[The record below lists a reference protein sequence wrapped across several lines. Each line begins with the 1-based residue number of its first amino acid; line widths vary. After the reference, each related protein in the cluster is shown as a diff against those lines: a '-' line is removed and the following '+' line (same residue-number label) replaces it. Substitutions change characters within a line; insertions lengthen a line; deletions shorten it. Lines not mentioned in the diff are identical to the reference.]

1 MWIADAQQI
10 RELEAATLEAL
21 GLPSLLWME
30 RAAAAVAREV
40 GRIGGERARV
50 ILLCG
55 GGNNGGDGLAAA
67 RMLHTAGVDVTAVLA
82 AREDALPAPA
92 QTNLDI
98 ARRAGVRLLGLSD
111 IDAVIRGA
119 TVIVDALLGT
129 GATGAPRENIAALLT
144 AAREAVRANGARV
157 VAVDL
162 PSGLDASTGA
172 APGAVLPADV
182 TVTFGMAKWGHF
194 LGQAPDLVGR
204 LVVEPL
210 DIADER
216 AEALSP
222 PLGLIYG
229 VALARREFVSP
240 ARAAHKKTRGHV
252 LAVGGCADTPGAI
265 ALSAD
270 AALHAGAGLVTVAGS
285 ERARDVALAHRRE
298 LMSVAIDSLPAMDL
312 DAYDAFVVGPG
323 LGTDARAERALNAVL
338 DAAGNRPLVID
349 ADALNLLARNGV
361 RALPSGA
368 ILTPHPGELARL
380 DGGSTVRAVADL
392 RAAALRVAQSWG
404 ATVIAKTA
412 GAIVVTERTY
422 FVEPGSPLMATAGA
436 GDVLAGIVAGLAP
449 VHGRDPA
456 ARLGTWLHAAAGRH
470 AVANGA
476 RGSLV
481 AGDLVASLGRAL
493 GELGS

>member
-40 GRIGGERARV
+40 TRLGGERANV
-50 ILLCG
+50 VLLCG

-67 RMLHTAGVDVTAVLA
+67 RMLHTAGLDVSVVLA
-82 AREDALPAPA
+82 AREEALPAPA
-92 QTNLDI
+92 RTNLDI
-98 ARRAGVRLLGLSD
+98 AKRAGVRLLDPSD
-111 IDAVIRGA
+111 IGTIIAGG

-129 GATGAPRENIAALLT
+129 GATGAPRGDIEALLT
-144 AAREAVRANGARV
+144 AAGDAVRASGARV
-157 VAVDL
+157 VAVDI

-172 APGAVLPADV
+172 APGAVLHADV
-182 TVTFGMAKWGHF
+182 TVTFGMPKWGHF
-194 LGQAPDLVGR
+194 LGRAPDLVGR
-204 LVVEPL
+204 LIVEPL
-210 DIADER
+210 DIARQR
-216 AEALSP
+216 AAALSP
-222 PLGLIYG
+222 PLGLLYG
-229 VALARREFVSP
+229 VALARHDFVSP
-240 ARAAHKKTRGHV
+240 SRAAHKKTRGHV

-298 LMSVAIDSLPAMDL
+298 LMSVALDSLRSNDL
-312 DAYDAFVVGPG
+312 GTYDAFVAGPG
-323 LGTDARAERALNAVL
+323 LGTDEAAERALNAVL
-338 DAAGNRPLVID
+338 DAAGDRPLVLD
-349 ADALNLLARNGV
+349 ADALYLLARSGP
-361 RALPSGA
+361 RALPPGS

-380 DGGSTVRAVADL
+380 DGCSTDQAAADL
-392 RAAALRVAQSWG
+392 RATAQRVALAWG

-412 GAIVVTERTY
+412 GAVVVADRTY

-436 GDVLAGIVAGLAP
+436 GDVLAGTVAGLAP
-449 VHGRDPA
+449 GHGRDRA

-470 AVANGA
+470 AAA
-476 RGSLV
+476 RGEHGSLV
-481 AGDLVASLGRAL
+481 AGDLVTNLGRAL